1 MRYFLI
7 DGAICWYITVFGRL
21 EMRAMALFARAVTAA
36 NVRIAQIMNWAV
48 LLLFL
53 LLLMDVIMRK
63 VAGAPISWSHQA
75 SKLLF
80 GVYAIIGGGYLL
92 ARREHVNVDLLY
104 GTFSPK
110 RKALVDIATS
120 FLFFLFL
127 LTLLPKS
134 VDMALQ
140 SICLTDA
147 STPWCKWEVDELAV
161 WKAPLWPSKWMIV
174 VAALLLLLQGIVKLI
189 ADIMILLGLNPDN
202 EFYGPI
208 NDGDTEKVDV

>member
-1 MRYFLI
+1 
-7 DGAICWYITVFGRL
+7 
-21 EMRAMALFARAVTAA
+21 
-36 NVRIAQIMNWAV
+36 
-48 LLLFL
+48 
-53 LLLMDVIMRK
+53 
-63 VAGAPISWSHQA
+63 

-104 GTFSPK
+104 GTFSPR

-127 LTLLPKS
+127 FTLLPKS

-140 SICLTDA
+140 SVCLSA
-147 STPWCKWEVDELAV
+147 GSTPWCKLEVDELAV

-174 VAALLLLLQGIVKLI
+174 VAASLLLLQGIVKLI
-189 ADIMILLGLNPDN
+189 ADVMILLGWDPDQ
-202 EFYGPI
+202 EAFGPVT
-208 NDGDTEKVDV
+208 DGDAEKVDV

>member
-1 MRYFLI
+1 MGRS
-7 DGAICWYITVFGRL
+7 DMGAVT
-21 EMRAMALFARAVTAA
+21 LFARAITAT
-36 NVRIAQIMNWAV
+36 NVQLARIMNWAV

-53 LLLMDVIMRK
+53 LLLTDVIMRK

-104 GTFSPK
+104 GTFSPR

-127 LTLLPKS
+127 FTLLPKS

-140 SICLTDA
+140 SVCLSA
-147 STPWCKWEVDELAV
+147 GSTPWCKWEVDELAV

-189 ADIMILLGLNPDN
+189 ADVMILLGWDPD
-202 EFYGPI
+202 EEAFGPI
-208 NDGDTEKVDV
+208 TEGDAEKVDV